1 MAVELKRRGV
11 ASISLWPGA
20 VKTELISQYILD
32 DTKAENS
39 EVGSSLAANVWPML
53 AVFDVCVCVCAVL
66 SSVKIP
72 VCQRRNHRTKWEV
85 YRQPG
90 QRWDSVFFYLTA
102 NTVCFT

>member
-39 EVGSSLAANVWPML
+39 EVGSSLAPNVWPML
-53 AVFDVCVCVCAVL
+53 AVFDVCVCVCCPFL
-66 SSVKIP
+66 S
-72 VCQRRNHRTKWEV
+72 
-85 YRQPG
+85 
-90 QRWDSVFFYLTA
+90 
-102 NTVCFT
+102 